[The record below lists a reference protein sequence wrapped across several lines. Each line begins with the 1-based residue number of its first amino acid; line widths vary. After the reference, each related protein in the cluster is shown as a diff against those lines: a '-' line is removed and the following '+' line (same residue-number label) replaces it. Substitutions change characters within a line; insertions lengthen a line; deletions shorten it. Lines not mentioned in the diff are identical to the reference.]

1 LRRALFVL
9 GCLAAS
15 SLACSRKEPK
25 PDRTEPWLAASVAPS
40 SSAAAQGPVEYT
52 LRTST
57 IEFELPAR
65 RSTPRGRVRSAR
77 GQLVVNFSEPSRS
90 RGSVVAD
97 LLSLELADPA
107 SDADGTA
114 QALAWLELGADVAAD
129 LRETGRHATFEL
141 GSMTPA
147 APARAGATRPASR
160 RSEWLVEGSLSLHG
174 VRAPRTSEISLE
186 LGDDAGAAPQEIVI
200 RSQKPLVVSLSTHD
214 VRPRDSR
221 GSTLSRE
228 PSARE
233 DSSLA
238 REARVTFE
246 LTFVRTSGR

>member
-1 LRRALFVL
+1 VLFAL

-15 SLACSRKEPK
+15 WVACSRKEPK

-40 SSAAAQGPVEYT
+40 ASAAAQGPVEYT
-52 LRTST
+52 LGKST

-65 RSTPRGRVRSAR
+65 RSTPRGRVRTAR
-77 GQLVVNFSEPSRS
+77 GQLVVDFSEPARS

-129 LRETGRHATFEL
+129 LRETGRDATFEL
-141 GSMTPA
+141 GSMTA
-147 APARAGATRPASR
+147 ASPARAAGTRPGSR
-160 RSEWLVEGSLSLHG
+160 PGEWLIEGSLSLHG
-174 VRAPRTSEISLE
+174 VRAPKTSEISIE
-186 LGDDAGAAPQEIVI
+186 LGDDAAGPPQQLVI
-200 RSQKPLVVSLSTHD
+200 RSRKPLVVSLSTHD

-221 GSTLSRE
+221 GNALSRE
-228 PSARE
+228 PSTRE
-233 DSSLA
+233 DSLA

-246 LTFVRTSGR
+246 LVFVRTPRR